1 MLELSQEF
9 ALLGADLH
17 GDGDNQAALHRL
29 VELAVKHVDGCG
41 WASITAVRGGQ
52 GRSLA
57 ASDQVALQ
65 VDELQYEFG
74 EGPCM
79 AAAENDADYLL
90 FDIADEPRWPQF
102 ARAAAERTPVRSV
115 LAFQLTAS
123 RAVALNL
130 YADHPGAFSSDDVD
144 TATIFAAHASNLVA
158 LNEAEDQAMNLEAAL
173 VSSRAIGMALG
184 VLMSAR
190 KVTEEQ
196 AFTMLRMAS
205 QNLHRK
211 LRLVAAEVVET
222 GTLPELP
229 APRQAEQAEQAE
241 IAGGATSGAEI
252 AEAAPPGAGA
262 LEGSRR

>member
-9 ALLGADLH
+9 ALLGVELH
-17 GDGDNQAALHRL
+17 GDGDNKAALHRL

-57 ASDQVALQ
+57 VSDQVAQL
-65 VDELQYEFG
+65 VDELQYQSG

-79 AAAENDADYLL
+79 AAAEDAANYLL

-102 ARAAAERTPVRSV
+102 AEAAAAQSPVRSV
-115 LAFQLTAS
+115 LAFQLAAS

-130 YADHPGAFSSDDVD
+130 YADHPGAFSSDSID
-144 TATIFAAHASNLVA
+144 TATIFAAHASSLVA

-173 VSSRAIGMALG
+173 ESSRAIGMALG

-190 KVTEEQ
+190 KVTEDQ
-196 AFTMLRMAS
+196 AFTLLRVAS

-222 GTLPELP
+222 GTLPDLP
-229 APRQAEQAEQAE
+229 APRH
-241 IAGGATSGAEI
+241 TEI
-252 AEAAPPGAGA
+252 AEAEDIAEAGA
-262 LEGSRR
+262 LEASSS